1 MPAWPIWSDAYLPFL
16 AGQWDILHG
25 WPADDLETCI
35 NVNLN
40 SSWCIWMHLM
50 HWDEKDQWVSG
61 GWGLKDDSARL
72 EDCSLHSKRRGN
84 HCAAQVSL
92 QCIISIMFGIWIW
105 CYNDHFQ
112 HYWKTRRLGPLQGRL
127 LAGGP
132 LHPSQKYNLPYLRN
146 TASGEV
152 TQIFCHQ
159 EINKN
164 SQKNHQKSKK
174 NHRRIQKQSPK

>member
-25 WPADDLETCI
+25 WPADESETCI

-72 EDCSLHSKRRGN
+72 EDCSLHSTSRRGN
-84 HCAAQVSL
+84 QCSAHLASASCSACFN
-92 QCIISIMFGIWIW
+92 CIITANAADFWSCFDDALMMMI
-105 CYNDHFQ
+105 
-112 HYWKTRRLGPLQGRL
+112 
-127 LAGGP
+127 
-132 LHPSQKYNLPYLRN
+132 SQKSWSFYSRGERTNVN
-146 TASGEV
+146 QCNISSASCTPSESDGIM
-152 TQIFCHQ
+152 TIFST
-159 EINKN
+159 IWR
-164 SQKNHQKSKK
+164 SAF
-174 NHRRIQKQSPK
+174 